1 MHFEIRVPNGTYGE
15 YIMSESTQNFEF
27 YGNEAT
33 TSTSDTPRVEV
44 DWSKLN
50 EHVVDAVDCKT
61 PQTVVGVISQI
72 VDLGLQNQEDAK
84 FVNKDDAETMAKN
97 IADGRCYY
105 EEGDELDQKGNPT
118 GNTVTYKR
126 WVQKAIQ
133 QVALVVDFPEIL
145 VDKGQFFGES
155 KPLPYR
161 LVMGGQYW
169 DKNHK
174 EMILQRPIS
183 LKLMKNHKDQW
194 SLSDKNTVFKMA
206 VAADLIE
213 AGGAFT
219 PNRLG
224 DLLGKAFLF
233 EIQTYINAGGYLNE
247 RILFKGKLMRGQE
260 APEYTLTPKII
271 GFNANNDIDEVGM
284 LRKELIN
291 SMQRALNWNESNIK
305 KQLEQVKQREMPS
318 KETGAEQES
327 AVTQTPT
334 QAKPAVKTGVVRDSK
349 FEDNFDD
356 DIPFI
361 NPLRGKRAM
370 LV

>member
-1 MHFEIRVPNGTYGE
+1 
-15 YIMSESTQNFEF
+15 MSDSMQNFEF
-27 YGNEAT
+27 YGNDSST
-33 TSTSDTPRVEV
+33 TNTSDTPRVEV
-44 DWSKLN
+44 DWKKLN
-50 EHVVDAVDCKT
+50 EHVVEAVDCTT
-61 PQTVVGVISQI
+61 PQTVVGVIAQI

-105 EEGDELDQKGNPT
+105 EEGDELDQKGKPT

-161 LVMGGQYW
+161 LVMGGQFW
-169 DKNHK
+169 DKHNK
-174 EMILQRPIS
+174 EMILQRPVS

-271 GFNANNDIDEVGM
+271 GFNANNDLEEVGM
-284 LRKELIN
+284 LRKEVIN

-318 KETGAEQES
+318 KETVVDTPIGAETVETPVKRES
-327 AVTQTPT
+327 KPD
-334 QAKPAVKTGVVRDSK
+334 AKAEVDYDA
-349 FEDNFDD
+349 FEDSV
-356 DIPFI
+356 PF
-361 NPLRGKRAM
+361 
-370 LV
+370 